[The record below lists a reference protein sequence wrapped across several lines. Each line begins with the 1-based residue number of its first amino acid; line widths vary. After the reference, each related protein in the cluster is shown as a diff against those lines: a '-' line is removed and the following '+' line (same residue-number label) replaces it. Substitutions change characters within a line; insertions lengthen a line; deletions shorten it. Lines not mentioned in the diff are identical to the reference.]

1 MVTKTLPELDLELSR
16 SGTNAYYCDFCPHTG
31 NRPNY
36 AACLKR
42 IHNVQEGNY
51 RNYWICHYSYSY
63 RVFLHWRS

>member
-36 AACLKR
+36 AASIMFR
-42 IHNVQEGNY
+42 REMNARWMQFV
-51 RNYWICHYSYSY
+51 
-63 RVFLHWRS
+63 